1 MIRAAIYARFSS
13 DLQSDKSIDDQISL
27 CRDVCARAGMAVV
40 STFEDRAVSGA
51 SAVNRYG
58 FNAMMRAAEAKAFDV
73 IVAEDMDRIF
83 RDQAD
88 YHSARKDLDFLGVTI
103 HTAAGKVG
111 KIDGAMRALMSEMFL
126 ENLAVHV
133 RRGLDGVV
141 RDGRHAGG
149 RAYGYQAVPGK
160 AGELTIVEAEAA
172 IVRHI
177 FANYAAGVTP
187 RDIAAKLNKENVK
200 PPRGDRWNGST
211 INGNLQRGAGILLNE
226 IYVGRI
232 VWNKVR
238 MVKDPA
244 TGKRISRPNPPDQ
257 YRTAEVPT
265 LRIVADDVWQI
276 VQRRKRGNAERGP
289 SKTANPKTKRM
300 LAGLL
305 RCGAC
310 GGAMVS
316 SGDRHGT
323 ARIQCSAFRESG
335 TCQNGR
341 RVKRDDVER
350 MTLAGLRAELAQPVY
365 LAEYVAVYNEER
377 KRLARDAGNQRG
389 KLERRKAAIGREL
402 RAAIDAIIKAG
413 IDPTTLAGDIK
424 RLEAERGDIDAR
436 LAAIEE
442 GDNVITLHP
451 AALDRYRAD
460 LDRLAALLPRP
471 DLAIGSELEDS
482 VHALISA
489 IIIHAPANS
498 EMLEIE
504 IRGRLDEL
512 LQAPTFSRRSAGGGL
527 VVAREGLEPPT
538 PGL

>member
-51 SAVNRYG
+51 SAVNRHG

-149 RAYGYQAVPGK
+149 RAYGYRTVPGK
-160 AGELTIVEAEAA
+160 AGELDIVEAEAA
-172 IVRHI
+172 IVRRI
-177 FANYAAGVTP
+177 FADYAVGLTP
-187 RDIAAKLNKENVK
+187 RDIAAKLNAERIK

-257 YRTAEVPT
+257 YRTAEVPA
-265 LRIVADDVWQI
+265 LRIIADDIWQAA
-276 VQRRKRGNAERGP
+276 QQRKRSAGGTH
-289 SKTANPKTKRM
+289 KTSGPKTRRM
-300 LAGLL
+300 LSGLL

-316 SGDRHGT
+316 AGERYGT
-323 ARIQCSAFRESG
+323 VRIQCSVFKESG

-350 MTLAGLRAELAQPVY
+350 MTLSGLRAELTQPVY

-402 RAAIDAIIKAG
+402 ANAVNAIIKAG
-413 IDPTTLAGDIK
+413 IDPATFAADIK
-424 RLEAERGDIDAR
+424 RLEAERADIDAR

-442 GDNVITLHP
+442 SDNVITLHP

-460 LDRLAALLPRP
+460 IDRLAALLPRA
-471 DLAIGSELEDS
+471 DIGIGSELEDS
-482 VHALISA
+482 IRTLVSTVIV
-489 IIIHAPANS
+489 HAPANS
-498 EMLEIE
+498 EKLDIE
-504 IRGRLDEL
+504 ICGRLDEL
-512 LQAPTFSRRSAGGGL
+512 LQAPTFSRRSAGGSL